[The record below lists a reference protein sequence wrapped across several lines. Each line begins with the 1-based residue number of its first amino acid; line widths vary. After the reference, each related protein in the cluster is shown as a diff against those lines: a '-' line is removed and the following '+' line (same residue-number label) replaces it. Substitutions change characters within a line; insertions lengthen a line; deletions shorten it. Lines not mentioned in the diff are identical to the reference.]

1 MWVGRE
7 TVQTPH
13 QFWIDVRK
21 RSWPSRIPMV
31 STSVEEAEDDE
42 AALALLKV
50 TFEFTQD
57 LYTPALLPVAPALL
71 ELLVVSQRG
80 TVKYNRN
87 RIIK

>member
-1 MWVGRE
+1 
-7 TVQTPH
+7 
-13 QFWIDVRK
+13 
-21 RSWPSRIPMV
+21 MV

-50 TFEFTQD
+50 TFEFRQD

-80 TVKYNRN
+80 ADFEF
-87 RIIK
+87 

>member
-21 RSWPSRIPMV
+21 RSWPSRIPIV

-80 TVKYNRN
+80 AVKYSRN
-87 RIIK
+87 RI